1 MIREMV
7 LSDIEEIAEIEKKCF
22 NDAWSSESIRN
33 DFLNNDLSVYY
44 VDARDGKIAGYI
56 FFWITFDS
64 ATVVN
69 IAVEEPYRRKGIAQD
84 LLNRCVEKCEEEGC
98 EYLTLEVRVSN
109 SAAIA
114 FYEKNGFMKVNV
126 KKGYY
131 TDNYEDALYMVKPL
145 MVRL

>member
-69 IAVEEPYRRKGIAQD
+69 IAVEESYRRKGIAQD